1 MSGFRIYYHMTS
13 DSDSPPTLQVQVGVG
28 TLAGSTV
35 MLLTIPWF
43 LAVLGGRVELDAQ
56 GKPMYG
62 KLRGLASL
70 EHKSEGEMD

>member
-1 MSGFRIYYHMTS
+1 MFAKKNN
-13 DSDSPPTLQVQVGVG
+13 SPQKIIPANFNSQVQVGVG

-70 EHKSEGEMD
+70 EHKSEEES